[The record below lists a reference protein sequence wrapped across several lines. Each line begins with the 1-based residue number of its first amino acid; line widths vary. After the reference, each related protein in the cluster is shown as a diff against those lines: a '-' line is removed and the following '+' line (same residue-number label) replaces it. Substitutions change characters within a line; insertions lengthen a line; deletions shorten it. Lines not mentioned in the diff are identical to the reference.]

1 MSKSIPAPPEA
12 SQTEES
18 EILEQLKAAAVGTQS
33 AGMEIPPPVFKF
45 MEGKLESYEPGK
57 SLRVSF
63 PVKAEYN
70 NPLQRMQGGMIAAAI
85 DNTMGPLSFL
95 VAGPAFTLSFYVD
108 FVRGIDASRMLH
120 VEAVVIS
127 RSRTNLILE
136 ATASD
141 PRGKIVARASSQFQ
155 VLRDPG

>member
-1 MSKSIPAPPEA
+1 MKKSEDPRVLTDPE
-12 SQTEES
+12 
-18 EILEQLKAAAVGTQS
+18 EIMKLLQGANPLPE
-33 AGMEIPPPVFKF
+33 GMQVPPPVFT
-45 MEGKLESYEPGK
+45 MMDGRIELYEPGK
-57 SLRVSF
+57 RLKAVF
-63 PVKAEYN
+63 PVRKEYY
-70 NPLQRMQGGMIAAAI
+70 NPMNRMQGGMIAAAI

>member
-1 MSKSIPAPPEA
+1 MKKSDDAKILTDPE
-12 SQTEES
+12 
-18 EILEQLKAAAVGTQS
+18 EIMKLLQGANPLPD
-33 AGMEIPPPVFKF
+33 GMQVPPPVFT
-45 MEGKLESYEPGK
+45 MMDGRIELYEQGKRLK
-57 SLRVSF
+57 AVF
-63 PVKAEYN
+63 PVREEYY
-70 NPLQRMQGGMIAAAI
+70 NPMNRMQGGMIAAAI

>member
-1 MSKSIPAPPEA
+1 MKKSEDARILTDPD
-12 SQTEES
+12 
-18 EILEQLKAAAVGTQS
+18 EIMKLLQGANSLPD
-33 AGMEIPPPVFKF
+33 GMQVPPPVFT
-45 MEGKLESYEPGK
+45 MMDGRIELYEQGKRLK
-57 SLRVSF
+57 AVF
-63 PVKAEYN
+63 PVREEYY
-70 NPLQRMQGGMIAAAI
+70 NPMNRMQGGMIAAAI

>member
-1 MSKSIPAPPEA
+1 MKKSDDAKILTDPE
-12 SQTEES
+12 
-18 EILEQLKAAAVGTQS
+18 EIMKLLQGANPLPD
-33 AGMEIPPPVFKF
+33 GMQVPPPVFT
-45 MEGKLESYEPGK
+45 MMDGRIELYEQGKRLK
-57 SLRVSF
+57 AVF
-63 PVKAEYN
+63 PVREEYY
-70 NPLQRMQGGMIAAAI
+70 NPMNRMQGGMIAAAI

-141 PRGKIVARASSQFQ
+141 PRGKIVAGASSQFQ

>member
-1 MSKSIPAPPEA
+1 MKKSEDAKILTDPE
-12 SQTEES
+12 
-18 EILEQLKAAAVGTQS
+18 EIMKLLQGANPLPD
-33 AGMEIPPPVFKF
+33 GMQVPPPVFT
-45 MEGKLESYEPGK
+45 MMDGRIELYEQGKRLK
-57 SLRVSF
+57 AVF
-63 PVKAEYN
+63 PVREEYY
-70 NPLQRMQGGMIAAAI
+70 NPMNRMQGGMIAAAI

>member
-1 MSKSIPAPPEA
+1 MKKSEDAKILTDPE
-12 SQTEES
+12 
-18 EILEQLKAAAVGTQS
+18 EIMKLLQGANPLPD
-33 AGMEIPPPVFKF
+33 GMQVPPPVFT
-45 MEGKLESYEPGK
+45 MMDGRIELYEQGKRLK
-57 SLRVSF
+57 AVF
-63 PVKAEYN
+63 PVREEYY
-70 NPLQRMQGGMIAAAI
+70 NPMNRMQGGMIAAAI

-141 PRGKIVARASSQFQ
+141 PRGKIVAGASSQFQ